1 MNKRIENYNS
11 KFKSKYSDKDVA
23 EVVAFLNSRDG
34 GYLYIGIK
42 DNGDILGV
50 ENTDELVLKI
60 TNQLND
66 SISPSILGLF
76 DVVTERQDDKFYI
89 KIIIASGAEKPYYI
103 KKYGQSEKGCYIR
116 VGNAKKPMTTSMIEE
131 MYSKRTRHSLGKIS
145 SPRNDLTFNQLR
157 IFYEGKKFGITEMF
171 LKNLELYNKDDE
183 FNYNAY
189 LLADNNSISIK
200 VAVYSGTNKVDL
212 IESNEY
218 GYCSLIKAANSVLD
232 KLNIHNATHTRIT
245 GNAQRDQWRDIDKD
259 ALREAVINAFV
270 HNDYATNEVPPVFEI
285 FSDRLVITSMGGLP
299 FGMTEEEFF
308 EGVSNPR
315 NKVLMRVFKD
325 MDLVEQLGSGM
336 ERILAV
342 YDKSIFK
349 ISANYIKVTF
359 VFGDKTAISGDK
371 TAIILDQK
379 EAILNYA
386 KENSQFRSKDIQELL
401 NLGSSRVR
409 KILSEMC
416 EEKLIDKH
424 GVNKGTY
431 YTRR

>member
-1 MNKRIENYNS
+1 M
-11 KFKSKYSDKDVA
+11 
-23 EVVAFLNSRDG
+23 
-34 GYLYIGIK
+34 
-42 DNGDILGV
+42 
-50 ENTDELVLKI
+50 
-60 TNQLND
+60 
-66 SISPSILGLF
+66 
-76 DVVTERQDDKFYI
+76 
-89 KIIIASGAEKPYYI
+89 
-103 KKYGQSEKGCYIR
+103 
-116 VGNAKKPMTTSMIEE
+116 
-131 MYSKRTRHSLGKIS
+131 
-145 SPRNDLTFNQLR
+145 
-157 IFYEGKKFGITEMF
+157 
-171 LKNLELYNKDDE
+171 
-183 FNYNAY
+183 
-189 LLADNNSISIK
+189 
-200 VAVYSGTNKVDL
+200 
-212 IESNEY
+212 
-218 GYCSLIKAANSVLD
+218 
-232 KLNIHNATHTRIT
+232 
-245 GNAQRDQWRDIDKD
+245 
-259 ALREAVINAFV
+259 

-409 KILSEMC
+409 KVLSEMC